1 MTASGSS
8 SVIVRVLRVVAK
20 GRKTIHA
27 VLWVVLGSRRG
38 YLFQVYIYIYIHT
51 HTYEAAEPL
60 RGYGAAEVGER
71 FFL

>member
-8 SVIVRVLRVVAK
+8 SVNVRVLRVVAK

-27 VLWVVLGSRRG
+27 VLWVVHGSR
-38 YLFQVYIYIYIHT
+38 VV
-51 HTYEAAEPL
+51 EAAEPL

-71 FFL
+71 FFLGGSAGFRKASV